1 MRFKKEVKFLS
12 YDLSTLSDGKSVYAK
27 VGFYDSDAKRSYE
40 TGFMCS
46 QGTAEME
53 NYLSVLSFGDEF
65 TGQFILRANPD
76 KANTYKLGLVGI
88 G

>member
-1 MRFKKEVKFLS
+1 MKFKKEVKFLS
-12 YDLSTLSDGKSVYAK
+12 YELSTLSDGKSVYAK
-27 VGFYDSDAKRSYE
+27 VGFYDPAAKRSYD

-46 QGTAEME
+46 QNTAEME
-53 NYLSVLSFGDEF
+53 NYLSVLNFGDEF
-65 TGQFILRANPD
+65 TGEFILRPNTD